1 MSDASRVRSIGLCV
15 KPHSVPAGEGARA
28 LHAWLRE
35 RGAEVSV
42 DLEAAA
48 WCDAPA
54 HERATLA
61 EKSDLLIV
69 LGGDGTILS
78 VAREAGSRPVPI
90 LGVNL
95 GTLGFLAE
103 VNPDEQHGLLE
114 HVLRGDFTTESR
126 MRLEVRA
133 MRGARELLCALALN
147 DAVLSRSDLSRM
159 IDLEASS
166 DGRPVTRYYGD
177 GLIVSTPTG
186 STAYTLSAGG
196 PILMPG
202 AQVYSM
208 TPICPHTLSQRPLVL
223 PAESLTRITVRS
235 AEGTAQLTVD
245 GQVGEVLEEGDVVTV
260 SADAPPAH
268 FVVAPGRSR
277 FDVLRTKL
285 GWGGG

>member
-1 MSDASRVRSIGLCV
+1 MSNGEVRSIGLCV
-15 KPHSVPAGEGARA
+15 KPASASAGEAARD
-28 LHAWLRE
+28 LTAWLSS
-35 RGAEVSV
+35 RGVEVSV
-42 DLEAAA
+42 DPEAAE
-48 WCDAPA
+48 WCDVPSLDREA
-54 HERATLA
+54 LA

-78 VAREAGSRPVPI
+78 VARETGARSVPI

-103 VNPDEQHGLLE
+103 VNPDELQPLLE
-114 HVLRGDFTTESR
+114 DVLGGNYTTEPR
-126 MRLEVRA
+126 MRFDVRA
-133 MRGARELLCALALN
+133 SRDGRELLRALALN
-147 DAVLSRSDLSRM
+147 DAVLNRGDLSRM
-159 IDLEASS
+159 IDLEASA

-202 AQVYSM
+202 SHVYAM
-208 TPICPHTLSQRPLVL
+208 TPICPHTLTQRPLVL
-223 PAESLTRITVRS
+223 PASISMQIRVRS
-235 AEGTAQLTVD
+235 REGTAQLTVD
-245 GQVGEVLEEGDVVTV
+245 GQIGELLQDGDVVTV
-260 SADAPPAH
+260 SAGAPPAH

-285 GWGGG
+285 GWGAG